1 MLSSLLPIPTLP
13 TPPGP
18 YKVGSC
24 VYEIPIT
31 SLPTPSPTP
40 DHRIST
46 VKFRLFYPTTSSA
59 KLKDRL
65 YWLPEPQNE
74 HTKAFLEFS
83 GTSGLLARLVSS
95 LTVMLRYT
103 TIPAVSNAP
112 LRPRTNPYPVV
123 IFSHG
128 LGGNFNTYSSILAGL
143 ASSGVI
149 CAAVEHRDGSAPI
162 SFVASQAPKTAT
174 SIPYKQ
180 ISHKATP
187 ENMEARNS
195 QLRIRLWE
203 LELAYS
209 ALTELNDGR
218 PLPNYAPESS
228 PHSSSADFRGRFDL
242 APSAVTWCGHS
253 FGAASVHQFV
263 KSVFW
268 HQSLP
273 PASTGEELSRSPL
286 QSALYT
292 PAENSALV
300 KQITPQSPLI
310 LLDMWTMPL
319 DDHHSRWLWERP
331 LPCFAKQISD
341 DKVASQRNPHSGTTV
356 LGIMSEAFV
365 KWEGNF
371 TKIKAA
377 LSPNPAMHELERQD
391 HDSLSYNPDVHETQ
405 STDITSTPPHAT
417 SSSSS
422 SSTSTLVPDTP
433 SQPSS
438 QQPTKL
444 FYLDK
449 TAHLNQSDFG
459 VLFPWLCKYVL
470 KAEDPDRAI
479 RLNVQAMLEVI
490 TGGGVES
497 DSASASE
504 VLAKDDVKKAYTT
517 AAVVKSLLGS
527 EDSGEKGWVG
537 VPLIA
542 A

>member
-1 MLSSLLPIPTLP
+1 MLSSLLPVPTLP

-18 YKVGSC
+18 YNVGSC
-24 VYEIPIT
+24 IYEIPIT
-31 SLPTPSPTP
+31 SIPSTSPIP
-40 DHRIST
+40 DRKIST
-46 VKFRLFYPTTSSA
+46 IKFRLFYPTISSP
-59 KLKDRL
+59 KPKDHI

-95 LTVMLRYT
+95 LTGLLRYT

-112 LRPRTNPYPVV
+112 LRPRKNPYPVV
-123 IFSHG
+123 VFSHG
-128 LGGNFNTYSSILAGL
+128 LGGNCNTYSSILAGL

-162 SFVASQAPKTAT
+162 SFIASKSPKSST
-174 SIPYKQ
+174 SIPYNQ

-195 QLRIRLWE
+195 QLRVRLWE

-218 PLPNYAPESS
+218 SPPNYAPESD
-228 PHSSSADFRGRFDL
+228 PHSSSTDFRGRFDL

-273 PASTGEELSRSPL
+273 PASTGKDPSRSGP

-300 KQITPQSPLI
+300 KQITSQSPLI

-331 LPCFAKQISD
+331 LPCFAKQSSD
-341 DKVASQRNPHSGTTV
+341 DKLDGHRIPHSGTTV

-377 LSPNPAMHELERQD
+377 LSPDPAKLELERQD
-391 HDSLSYNPDVHETQ
+391 HDSLSYNADSHETQ
-405 STDITSTPPHAT
+405 STDIASTSPHAT
-417 SSSSS
+417 LSSPS

-433 SQPSS
+433 SQQSS
-438 QQPTKL
+438 SPQQPTKL

-490 TGGGVES
+490 PGGDDRES
-497 DSASASE
+497 EPE
-504 VLAKDDVKKAYTT
+504 VLAKNDVKKGSTHA
-517 AAVVKSLLGS
+517 AAVKTLLGS
-527 EDSGEKGWVG
+527 EDTGEIGWIG
-537 VPLIA
+537 VPLITA
-542 A
+542 